1 MLLEIFN
8 APLASGAQ
16 VFLTIVCV
24 LIGLVAGLSIIDV
37 KTTLFKNKEEKH

>member
-24 LIGLVAGLSIIDV
+24 LIGLVVALSSLDA
-37 KTTLFKNKEEKH
+37 KNSLFKNKEEK

>member
-24 LIGLVAGLSIIDV
+24 LIGLVAGLSTIDARS
-37 KTTLFKNKEEKH
+37 TLFKNKDDK

>member
-1 MLLEIFN
+1 MLLEVFS

-24 LIGLVAGLSIIDV
+24 LIGLGIGASAMDV
-37 KTTLFKNKEEKH
+37 KRTVSKKEEE

>member
-8 APLASGAQ
+8 SPLASGAQ
-16 VFLTIVCV
+16 VFLLIVCV

-37 KTTLFKNKEEKH
+37 RATLFKDKEEDK